1 MIFRL
6 FKLSEIFVIA
16 AMLAIAGLYIRN
28 NISWPAEFSTSTA
41 PVLEVSTTTPKVLI
55 SSPVSIST
63 TTPTNQVSTTTKPLS
78 KPLPPKI
85 IPPPDLK
92 TVSPPVTEIST
103 ATPAFLIVPESL
115 SEKSIDVRSIVLVRC
130 SFQTQY
136 FKDSRQPW
144 GEQEYNVGTGVII
157 TPDSHILTARHIL
170 EVRGE
175 MLNDPAGRIWTL
187 QGCDAAQTD
196 KDRTPISSI
205 GFWGQQ
211 SDSRFKPVKIIFKP
225 TDEDYRDSAGLD
237 YAILKIEGASDLPSV
252 KLLSKPVSFKGGESV
267 IITGYPGRESTS
279 PQKLERFDSQFV
291 EITYYRESAC
301 DGAIEPCGLRYS
313 IKRNP
318 NYYELNFWKDT
329 ELGVITPYFRGG
341 FSGGPAFY
349 KGNLIGIVTHGASGD
364 KTEST
369 WDEAYILTSYDIFEN
384 LNSLLDL

>member
-1 MIFRL
+1 MMGSL
-6 FKLSEIFVIA
+6 FKLTVSFIIA
-16 AMLAIAGLYIRN
+16 STLAIVGLYFRN
-28 NISWPAEFSTSTA
+28 NTFRPAEFSTSTA
-41 PVLEVSTTTPKVLI
+41 PVTEVGTTTAEALIAIPVSVSTTTIPH
-55 SSPVSIST
+55 
-63 TTPTNQVSTTTKPLS
+63 NQAATATKPLS
-78 KPLPPKI
+78 KPLLTKI
-85 IPPPDLK
+85 ILPTDSKPALPL
-92 TVSPPVTEIST
+92 VRVST
-103 ATPAFLIVPESL
+103 ATPAPLIVPESL
-115 SEKSIDVRSIVLVRC
+115 SEKSIDVRSIVLTRC

-157 TPDSHILTARHIL
+157 TPDGHILTARHIL
-170 EVRGE
+170 EVRAE
-175 MLNDPAGRIWTL
+175 ILNDPAGRIWTL

-225 TDEDYRDSAGLD
+225 TDEDYRDSAGFD
-237 YAILKIEGASDLPSV
+237 YAILKIEGASGLPAF
-252 KLLSKPVSFKGGESV
+252 KLLPKPVVLKGGDLIT
-267 IITGYPGRESTS
+267 IIGYPGRESAS

-291 EITYYRESAC
+291 EITYYRESVC
-301 DGAIEPCGLRYS
+301 DGSIKPCGLRYS

-318 NYYELNFWKDT
+318 YYYEPDFWKDT

-364 KTEST
+364 KTESK

-384 LNSLLDL
+384 IKSLLDL

>member
-1 MIFRL
+1 MVFRL
-6 FKLSEIFVIA
+6 VKLTWFLGIVSG
-16 AMLAIAGLYIRN
+16 LAILSLYFRN
-28 NISWPAEFSTSTA
+28 NISQFAELATSTV
-41 PVLEVSTTTPKVLI
+41 PVVDVGTTTEEIVITP
-55 SSPVSIST
+55 PV
-63 TTPTNQVSTTTKPLS
+63 VS
-78 KPLPPKI
+78 KPLLPKI
-85 IPPPDLK
+85 IPQVDLK
-92 TVSPPVTEIST
+92 PVTPLVTETST
-103 ATPAFLIVPESL
+103 TIPTLLIIPESL

-157 TPDSHILTARHIL
+157 TPDGHILTARHIL
-170 EVRGE
+170 EVRSE
-175 MLNDPAGRIWTL
+175 MLNDPAGRVWTL
-187 QGCDAAQTD
+187 QECDAAQTD

-211 SDSRFKPVKIIFKP
+211 SDPRFKPAKIIFKP
-225 TDEDYRDSAGLD
+225 TDEDYRDSAGFD
-237 YAILKIEGASDLPSV
+237 YAILKIEGASELPSV
-252 KLLSKPVSFKGGESV
+252 KLLPKSVSFKGGEPV

-318 NYYELNFWKDT
+318 NYYEPNFWKDT

-364 KTEST
+364 KTESR

-384 LNSLLDL
+384 LNSLLNL